1 MQIANINIIKFL
13 LGIYIRLNHSYKKK
27 DNFESSGPFPLKFKG
42 IFVLLVRFKW
52 DEIQNFIM
60 KAILMFRQLPS
71 MSICQSTTRKCHQ
84 KWIFFLKNYIS
95 RNPEQ
100 HQFHFCYNVCQFLRE
115 LPWHEKFKLCK
126 NMLSLQG

>member
-1 MQIANINIIKFL
+1 M

-27 DNFESSGPFPLKFKG
+27 YNFESSGPFALKFKG

-60 KAILMFRQLPS
+60 TPSKIDFFCLKTILMFQQLPS

-84 KWIFFLKNYIS
+84 KWVFFLKNYIS

-115 LPWHEKFKLCK
+115 LPWHEKFKWCK